1 MKKIRL
7 KVDGGGGIYSK
18 MEVYKRIKE
27 RFTIVGKIMVL
38 LSFNKK

>member
-7 KVDGGGGIYSK
+7 KVDGGGIYSK